1 MSFKSK
7 VYSQSG
13 TLFLEQDMFDE
24 ALTMYRKSYTCD
36 SLLRDTVN
44 MLHSM
49 RDIAQTCKYLNK
61 VDVSESVLKDSYKL
75 SISIDDKLLE
85 ESILLSLA
93 SLYKSKGEI
102 QRAYEIYS
110 VHLRNVDDR
119 LLSPTNCLALDL
131 YKKMGII
138 DSVYVYSNR
147 IMETGTIYAKELA
160 LSELVN
166 YYSLKKDL
174 LKVSKYLSLYRK
186 MSDSVR
192 VASATESV
200 SRIHMLYNYS
210 LREKK
215 IHEIE
220 RNEQKR
226 SIIYLSIFLIS
237 LSIFSFV
244 CYLYE
249 RNKKKIYEYKSL
261 VSHLE
266 ALYELSVS
274 DNLKCK
280 ASYEKHI
287 AELNEELSSIQ
298 SSLETYEYEVGSEK
312 IHVYE
317 LIRRSIKYHKNLS
330 STDWNCITKS
340 MEIISPRFKEKI
352 NSIYPVDSYDYKI
365 CMLVKLGFTNSDIA
379 TIMCRTDGTISVY
392 RASLYKKFFKIK
404 GKAKDFD
411 NFICSL

>member
-1 MSFKSK
+1 
-7 VYSQSG
+7 
-13 TLFLEQDMFDE
+13 
-24 ALTMYRKSYTCD
+24 
-36 SLLRDTVN
+36 
-44 MLHSM
+44 M

-102 QRAYEIYS
+102 QRAYEIYF

-330 STDWNCITKS
+330 STDWNCINKS

>member
-1 MSFKSK
+1 
-7 VYSQSG
+7 
-13 TLFLEQDMFDE
+13 
-24 ALTMYRKSYTCD
+24 
-36 SLLRDTVN
+36 
-44 MLHSM
+44 
-49 RDIAQTCKYLNK
+49 
-61 VDVSESVLKDSYKL
+61 
-75 SISIDDKLLE
+75 
-85 ESILLSLA
+85 
-93 SLYKSKGEI
+93 
-102 QRAYEIYS
+102 
-110 VHLRNVDDR
+110 
-119 LLSPTNCLALDL
+119 
-131 YKKMGII
+131 
-138 DSVYVYSNR
+138 
-147 IMETGTIYAKELA
+147 METGTIYAKELA

-166 YYSLKKDL
+166 YYSLKKYL

-186 MSDSVR
+186 MSDSAR